1 MWILNALVG
10 AVVGTVAYELLRPS
24 PKSAVAQFTSNEKVY
39 NASEAALKRAG
50 IDYEASTD
58 GSNSWLMVREKDR
71 PAAVR
76 AILAVFSK

>member
-10 AVVGTVAYELLRPS
+10 AVVGVVGYEILKPS
-24 PKSAVAQFTSNEKVY
+24 PKSAVAQFTSNEKIY

-50 IDYEASTD
+50 IDYEAHTD

-71 PAAVR
+71 GAAVQ
-76 AILAVFSK
+76 AILTAVK